1 MKRGISLG
9 TILSPRV
16 LAAVFLLGSAQ
27 IASAEQKV
35 ITFWKA
41 PHSAHEKELWAGIIA
56 DFEAKNPNI
65 KIEHTITP
73 WNTWNEQY
81 IAAYASGE
89 PPCVAYMVDAYAP
102 SLVFNDKFVDLDKS
116 GLSAQVSAGYG
127 SLWKVANFGGIQAG
141 IPFATAPRMWLY
153 NKTLFDKAKVAYPTD
168 SWTMDDFVRI
178 ARDLK
183 KGGVN
188 IPANIPVGTTE
199 GFGAQSYLP
208 FLWSMGGD
216 ILTPDGK
223 SARVNDKAS
232 IDTIKWLKGL
242 LAEGVVAPIGQ
253 YAAQEGQ
260 DLFMRG
266 GLGMEDFA
274 SEVLGKIK
282 HDTPDL
288 KFGVV
293 RSPAGPG
300 GQFDF
305 EDWGYFA
312 IAKECKAQKEAWE
325 FEKFITSKEIVEKYV
340 GAVGLFPARTD
351 TNLYKDDPI
360 AQAFLSNETHN
371 KNIPIVPKTNR
382 IMDVWITGVVAGLAG
397 MATPEKAMEEAQAS
411 LTKVLQGD

>member
-9 TILSPRV
+9 TILDPRV
-16 LAAVFLLGSAQ
+16 IAAVFLLGSAQ

-41 PHSAHEKELWAGIIA
+41 PHSAHEKELWASIIA
-56 DFEAKNPNI
+56 DFEAKNPNV

-81 IAAYASGE
+81 TAAYASGE
-89 PPCVAYMVDAYAP
+89 PPCVAYMVDAFAP
-102 SLVFNDKFVDLDKS
+102 SFVFNDKFVDLDKA
-116 GLSAQVSAGYG
+116 GLSAEVSAGYG
-127 SLWKVANFGGIQAG
+127 PLWKVANFGGIQAG

-178 ARDLK
+178 AKDLK
-183 KGGVN
+183 KGGVS

-223 SARVNDKAS
+223 SARVNDKPS

-242 LAEGVVAPIGQ
+242 LAEGVIAPIGQ

-293 RSPAGPG
+293 RAPAGPG

-325 FEKFITSKEIVEKYV
+325 FEKFITSKDIVEKYV

-360 AQAFLSNETHN
+360 AQAYLANETHN

-397 MATPEKAMEEAQAS
+397 MATPEKAMEEAQSS